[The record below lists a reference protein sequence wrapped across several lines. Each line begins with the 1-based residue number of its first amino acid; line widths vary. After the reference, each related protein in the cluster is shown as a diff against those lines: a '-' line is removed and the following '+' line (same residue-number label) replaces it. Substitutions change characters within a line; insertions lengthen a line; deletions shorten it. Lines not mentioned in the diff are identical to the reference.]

1 MDYTDGKTLLNILK
15 PKKGTPPPFG
25 EIPFDEIIFEH
36 LKSSSSE
43 KVKSV
48 NHEGKNKKKP
58 KPNKTNKAKLYRGTE
73 EYLSY
78 VSSSAHTG
86 GSVTESIANENNYTI
101 STVNTSDINM
111 ISE

>member
-1 MDYTDGKTLLNILK
+1 M
-15 PKKGTPPPFG
+15 
-25 EIPFDEIIFEH
+25 
-36 LKSSSSE
+36 
-43 KVKSV
+43 
-48 NHEGKNKKKP
+48 NKKP
-58 KPNKTNKAKLYRGTE
+58 LYRGTE

-86 GSVTESIANENNYTI
+86 GSLTESVANENNYTI